1 MEAKGL
7 FYLLDGFLLNFMIE
21 TLIAADAEFLKEEPT
36 LSCEKQKYVLPFDDL
51 LSFPLQEKL
60 KVYVSDKMSVVLI
73 GSRFRKK
80 R

>member
-1 MEAKGL
+1 
-7 FYLLDGFLLNFMIE
+7 MIE
-21 TLIAADAEFLKEEPT
+21 TLIAADAEFLKEEST

-73 GSRFRKK
+73 GNRFIKK